1 MCVIFHQNKL
11 AKIPALA
18 ITDPMTELFFPCF
31 TKCAVRGKTS
41 LSCILITIYDNGV
54 LVRGIKT
61 QTVTVKSSVNLP

>member
-18 ITDPMTELFFPCF
+18 ITDPMTELPPY
-31 TKCAVRGKTS
+31 VRGKTS